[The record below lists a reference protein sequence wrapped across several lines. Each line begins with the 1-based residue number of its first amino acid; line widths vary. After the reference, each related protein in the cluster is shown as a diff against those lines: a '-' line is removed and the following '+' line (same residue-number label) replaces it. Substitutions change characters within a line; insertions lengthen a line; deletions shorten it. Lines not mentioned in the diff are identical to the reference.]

1 MESFFKF
8 RSTDC
13 ASSRLKICLR
23 LHSLHFSTSTKS
35 AGLRGSSRTI
45 SSRGK
50 LRNSY
55 VDLTPFTLRVAAQSQ
70 PSICE
75 WAYTVTEFV
84 IFTGEGQVIQIKR
97 TLAFEAKMVA
107 VKDEMMG
114 MLKKL
119 AVSFDGDLTSVER

>member
-8 RSTDC
+8 RRTAC
-13 ASSRLKICLR
+13 ASSRPKICLR

-35 AGLRGSSRTI
+35 AGLRGSSRAI

-50 LRNSY
+50 LRNSC

-70 PSICE
+70 PSLCE

-84 IFTGEGQVIQIKR
+84 IFACEGQVIQIKR

-107 VKDEMMG
+107 VTMMG

-119 AVSFDGDLTSVER
+119 AVSFDED

>member
-1 MESFFKF
+1 M
-8 RSTDC
+8 
-13 ASSRLKICLR
+13 
-23 LHSLHFSTSTKS
+23 
-35 AGLRGSSRTI
+35 
-45 SSRGK
+45 
-50 LRNSY
+50 
-55 VDLTPFTLRVAAQSQ
+55 DLTPFTLRVAAQSQ